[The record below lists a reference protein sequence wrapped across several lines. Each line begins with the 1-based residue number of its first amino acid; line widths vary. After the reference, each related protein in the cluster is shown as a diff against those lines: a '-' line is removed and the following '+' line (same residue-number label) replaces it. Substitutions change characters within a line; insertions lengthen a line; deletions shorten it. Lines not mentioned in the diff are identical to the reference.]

1 VAQEFLAPAAAPEP
15 YLETNSQPSLVQ
27 TRAEQGAVQPE
38 QQVESESPP
47 GSPPE
52 RSQPE
57 HSLSEH
63 SALALPLQEL

>member
-1 VAQEFLAPAAAPEP
+1 VAQGFLAPAAAPEP
-15 YLETNSQPSLVQ
+15 NLETSSQPSLVQ

-47 GSPPE
+47 ERSQPE

-57 HSLSEH
+57 HS
-63 SALALPLQEL
+63 ALALPLLEL